1 MLFTWSDNIKK
12 SKTLFVYNGITN
24 TKWKSIFSSVLQS
37 FNKLPHGIKA
47 KPIADETKANVVMF
61 TSEGIAK
68 YKYDGQE
75 LAATFDGNRFHG
87 YTMLLHQQNSTVLEK
102 AVVFLPSEP
111 QIRGGFKDNG
121 DEIIESPNLNQMRV
135 IAVHEL
141 IHACGLDNA
150 EHDDDGLFQKNL
162 VPSGDKMASLMAVKG
177 SKPMPPMYISG
188 ATKAKILN
196 NWSL

>member
-1 MLFTWSDNIKK
+1 MMMKWSESVRK
-12 SKTLFVYNGITN
+12 SKTLLVYNEITN

-37 FNKLPHGIKA
+37 FNKLPLGIKA
-47 KPIADETKANVVMF
+47 KQTSKKDEANVVMH
-61 TSEGIAK
+61 SS
-68 YKYDGQE
+68 DGVAEFNFANEKQV
-75 LAATFDGNRFHG
+75 ATFDGKRFHG
-87 YTMLLHQQNSTVLEK
+87 YTMLLRRAESSFLEK
-102 AVVFLPSEP
+102 AAVFLPSEP
-111 QIRGGFKDNG
+111 LIRGGFKDNG

-141 IHACGLDNA
+141 IHACGLDND

-196 NWSL
+196 NWSV